1 MGGIADPALRARLLE
16 FLDGDE
22 AAYPRLLEQQFPRIA
37 AKVVELWGT
46 AEFDHYLEGLM
57 VSDRPD
63 RQGFPPDVAMEIFR
77 LSMVHGALGLSSK
90 ISGTGWAGIDDGE
103 LYRKSMNRG

>member
-1 MGGIADPALRARLLE
+1 
-16 FLDGDE
+16 
-22 AAYPRLLEQQFPRIA
+22 
-37 AKVVELWGT
+37 
-46 AEFDHYLEGLM
+46 M

-63 RQGFPPDVAMEIFR
+63 RQGFTPDVAMEIFR